1 MCQSLF
7 IALYMLTQGTLMV
20 LLVGLYSVTP
30 SLQMQKPRY
39 PAVK

>member
-7 IALYMLTQGTLMV
+7 LALYVLTQGTLMV
-20 LLVGLYSVTP
+20 LLVGPYSITP
-30 SLQMQKPRY
+30 SLQMQKPKY